1 MPVAYSRFWF
11 VKSNASQK
19 DINQKILGGS
29 LKCVEMLID
38 SLNSL
43 TKEFTIEFPNHKVES
58 DWTASYEAEAHSGV
72 MLKITG
78 TPFECA
84 KSITQTQYSIDFE
97 GNQFN
102 AKSHEPYV
110 NHNNDS

>member
-1 MPVAYSRFWF
+1 MHVSKRYTYIF
-11 VKSNASQK
+11 
-19 DINQKILGGS
+19 LGGS

-102 AKSHEPYV
+102 TMDYI
-110 NHNNDS
+110 

>member
-1 MPVAYSRFWF
+1 
-11 VKSNASQK
+11 
-19 DINQKILGGS
+19 
-29 LKCVEMLID
+29 MLID

-43 TKEFTIEFPNHKVES
+43 TKEFTIEFPNHKVDS
-58 DWTASYEAEAHSGV
+58 DWTASYELEAHSGV

-97 GNQFN
+97 GKQFYPCLVLPLEIT
-102 AKSHEPYV
+102 KMYPILVKHFVKLVVRME
-110 NHNNDS
+110 

>member
-1 MPVAYSRFWF
+1 
-11 VKSNASQK
+11 
-19 DINQKILGGS
+19 
-29 LKCVEMLID
+29 MLID

-43 TKEFTIEFPNHKVES
+43 TKEFTIEFPNHKVNS
-58 DWTASYEAEAHSGV
+58 DWTASYELEAHSGV

-97 GNQFN
+97 GKQLNINRFI
-102 AKSHEPYV
+102 YV
-110 NHNNDS
+110 CTSVLVFLSIHSNIAGAL

>member
-1 MPVAYSRFWF
+1 
-11 VKSNASQK
+11 
-19 DINQKILGGS
+19 
-29 LKCVEMLID
+29 MLID

-43 TKEFTIEFPNHKVES
+43 TKEFTIEFPNHKVDS
-58 DWTASYEAEAHSGV
+58 DWTASYELEAHSGV

-97 GNQFN
+97 GKQFYKKMFYIIIEVLN
-102 AKSHEPYV
+102 MSAPFFECSK
-110 NHNNDS
+110 